1 MCVVKKTDCMCV
13 VKKTD
18 CMCVVKKTDCMC
30 VVKKI
35 ITDFN
40 WKNDLLSVSNAYCV
54 AVMFVSNARG
64 Q

>member
-1 MCVVKKTDCMCV
+1 MCV